1 MQRRSFTVFELIVT
15 CCVIFI
21 SIGIFAGYTNLTL
34 RVAKET
40 ALQSELNNIRM
51 SLEYYRMIHGAYPQ
65 DLSSLTKQILTENY
79 LDSMIKNKPFLNHS
93 RVDKNGNLIDIF
105 MNKYSYNKLSGMV
118 YSQTKGYQHW

>member
-1 MQRRSFTVFELIVT
+1 MHRRSLTVFELIVSL
-15 CCVIFI
+15 CIIFVL
-21 SIGIFAGYTNLTL
+21 IGLFAGYINLTL
-34 RVAKET
+34 KISRET

-51 SLEYYRMIHGAYPQ
+51 SIEYYRIIHGAYPQ

-79 LDSMIKNKPFLNHS
+79 LDSMIENKPFLNHS